1 MESRMTTMENDHK
14 SLTMV
19 TGDKATRTSSNVQD
33 EKTSFNPDLRFR
45 LAWTSLLIVV
55 LMAALDATSLSV
67 ALAKIAEVLHGT
79 AIQAFWAGTS
89 FLLTSTVLQPVV
101 GSISGLFGRK
111 PLLYISLVMF
121 FVGAIVAAVAPR
133 GHGMIVL
140 LVGRSIQGIGGGG
153 IIVLSE
159 IIPTDLVPLRVRG
172 NYMSTVG
179 AVWACGSVI
188 GPLIGM

>member
-1 MESRMTTMENDHK
+1 MENDHK

-179 AVWACGSVI
+179 AVWACGSVT